1 MRISTHLYPI
11 LRLLL
16 LISIVSFVLL
26 TAKFAV
32 ALLYPFLI
40 AFILALVINPFAS
53 LLEIR
58 IRMPRPLAVLTIL
71 GLFFLLFFGLT
82 VVIIAEI
89 AQGATILAETLPS
102 QMIQLADA
110 MNRLVQDLFSRP
122 YEQLR
127 TIIHSLGGTEQALV
141 HYQFN
146 GLLKQA
152 ADSLQNLLWQLPQWL
167 LIIPSSLATII
178 LSFLAAFFIANDW
191 HRIKKFCARFIS
203 EKADKRFK
211 RFAKELKKTIGNYAK
226 AQLVLLAATG
236 LIVLIGLF
244 ILKVEHAF
252 TISLITIGVDL
263 LPYAGTGLVFIPWI
277 IYVFLAGQ
285 YDMAI
290 GLCILYTVII
300 LFRQLAEPK
309 LLSSSIG
316 VHPLIMLISLFAGL
330 KLWGPVG
337 LFVIPVLL
345 VLLNGLRASGLL
357 HEAWLFIKNG
367 KV

>member
-1 MRISTHLYPI
+1 MKTTRLYQT

-16 LISIVSFVLL
+16 LISAVSFILIS
-26 TAKFAV
+26 AKFAIV
-32 ALLYPFLI
+32 HLYPFLI
-40 AFILALVINPFAS
+40 ALILALILNPFAS
-53 LLEIR
+53 LLER
-58 IRMPRPLAVLTIL
+58 RMRLPRSLAVITIL
-71 GLFFLLFFGLT
+71 GLFFMLLTGIMI
-82 VVIIAEI
+82 VIIAEI
-89 AQGATILAETLPS
+89 AQGATVLSETLPS

-110 MNRLVQDLFSRP
+110 MNRLAQDLFSGP
-122 YEQLR
+122 YDKLR

-152 ADSLQNLLWQLPQWL
+152 ADALQRLLWQLPQWL
-167 LIIPSSLATII
+167 LIIPSSLATIL

-191 HRIKKFCARFIS
+191 PRITRFCKQS
-203 EKADKRFK
+203 VPEKADKRFK
-211 RFAKELKKTIGNYAK
+211 RFLTELKKTIGNYAK

-236 LIVLIGLF
+236 LIVFIGLL
-244 ILKVEHAF
+244 ILKVENAF
-252 TISLITIGVDL
+252 TLSLITIGVDL

-285 YDMAI
+285 YNMAI
-290 GLCILYTVII
+290 GLCILYMVII

-330 KLWGPVG
+330 KIWGPAG
-337 LFVIPVLL
+337 LLAVPVLL

-357 HEAWLFIKNG
+357 SEAWLYIKNG
-367 KV
+367 KI